1 MAQTKQNEEKAAD
14 YLHEINKPLARYRDD
29 KDLETML
36 KDQEREDDPM
46 LAYMKQKKKKQDVKE
61 GKKGLILFNC
71 SYYVDDVSTYIVC
84 VILNLDGFS
93 GLVGQ
98 TIMYDH
104 VGSNKICQ

>member
-1 MAQTKQNEEKAAD
+1 MCLNSVIRVAQTKQNEEKAAD

-71 SYYVDDVSTYIVC
+71 SYYSDDLSTYIVQC
-84 VILNLDGFS
+84 MCNIEFGWLFWFS
-93 GLVGQ
+93 WPNNNV
-98 TIMYDH
+98 
-104 VGSNKICQ
+104 